1 MMLRDLLTGIA
12 IMSLSLITTL
22 AKPLPALIDRDECAD
37 AHLRASAP
45 ARTVLLPAP
54 PAVIS
59 KDKVLASVYYDA
71 LAILS
76 TNNRC
81 SEFFGNRAASM
92 NVFHRFV
99 SQVRKEYAASS
110 LVMRMRGPTI
120 SGSDASTNARYRL
133 FSKVSIN
140 GNGPFYRSENSRSE
154 RTIQGIGSFA
164 PNTREVRVLVL
175 LHELGHLLRGQ
186 DGEWLLP
193 DDGGNEELSLIN
205 SRKVEEVCGE
215 QIKGLGDPEV
225 MRNLAMKNHQAEQLA
240 VDSNN
245 STIPNKSPIEILQK

>member
-1 MMLRDLLTGIA
+1 MMLRDLLNGIA
-12 IMSLSLITTL
+12 IMSLTLITTL
-22 AKPLPALIDRDECAD
+22 ARPLPVLIDRNECAD
-37 AHLRASAP
+37 DPLRASEP
-45 ARTVLLPAP
+45 ARTVLLPPP

-81 SEFFGNRAASM
+81 SEFFGSRAASM
-92 NVFHRFV
+92 SVFHQLV
-99 SQVRKEYAASS
+99 SQVRKDYTSSS

-120 SGSDASTNARYRL
+120 TGTDALTNARYRL

-140 GNGPFYRSENSRSE
+140 GNGPFYRSGNSRSE
-154 RTIQGIGSFA
+154 RTVRGIGSFG

-175 LHELGHLLRGQ
+175 LHELGHLMQGQ
-186 DGEWLLP
+186 DGMWLLP
-193 DDGGNEELSLIN
+193 DDGGNEELSRSN

-215 QIKGLGDPEV
+215 QIKRLGDPEV
-225 MRNLAMKNHQAEQLA
+225 MRNLAMKNHAAEELA
-240 VDSNN
+240 SNN
-245 STIPNKSPIEILQK
+245 PGSISR